1 MDFQL
6 CVSRQT
12 KDKITYLWYNI
23 CMYKQYESTVLWD
36 IDKNKVDT
44 LSKEFVV
51 QRVLSYGSISLII
64 GLIKEYGVDF
74 VQGVFLKMKPTA
86 ISKKKYNYF
95 KNYLFV

>member
-1 MDFQL
+1 
-6 CVSRQT
+6 
-12 KDKITYLWYNI
+12 
-23 CMYKQYESTVLWD
+23 MYKQYESTVLWD

-44 LSKEFVV
+44 LSKEFVT

-64 GLIKEYGVDF
+64 SLIKEYGIDF
-74 VQGVFLKMKPTA
+74 VQEVFLKMKPTA